1 MTRPVRLTEY
11 MITMD
16 DLRTTE
22 DGGSASPSAV
32 AEEFINIMRVLE
44 MPWEDMVQVVSLVEV
59 EILDIINK
67 ENKHVGCS

>member
-1 MTRPVRLTEY
+1 MTKPVRLTEY

-16 DLRTTE
+16 DLRITE
-22 DGGSASPSAV
+22 DGGSAFPSAV

-67 ENKHVGCS
+67 ENNHVGWS